1 MKRKVLVIF
10 AAFLLSL
17 GGSACSQAFAEE
29 QPGVIFMTVQIESA
43 GIRERPAVLSSIIAT
58 TKYGNVVKVFEIR
71 DGWAKVEIPG
81 MTRIGYIFATSL
93 RKVTIPEGQMASPQQ
108 GVTAPQVVL
117 AGKGF
122 APLNTNPSVGME
134 SLENSTQKQ
143 WLDYME
149 SLTLDPM
156 EALAFVLGKAD

>member
-1 MKRKVLVIF
+1 MKRKLLFVF
-10 AAFLLSL
+10 AAFLLGW
-17 GGSACSQAFAEE
+17 GGSACTQAFAEE
-29 QPGVIFMTVQIESA
+29 QPGVVFMTVQVESA
-43 GIRERPAVLSSIIAT
+43 GIREKPAVLSSIIAT
-58 TKYGNVVKVFEIR
+58 TRYGNVVKVFEIR

-81 MTRIGYIFATSL
+81 MTRIGFIFATSL
-93 RKVTIPEGQMASPQQ
+93 RKVTIPEGQTAAPLQ

-122 APLNTNPSVGME
+122 APMNGNPAAGME
-134 SLENSTQKQ
+134 SRENSTQKQ

-149 SLTLDPM
+149 SLTIDPL